1 MSSYNPVLPQD
12 VLLAIG
18 QRLSVEYDDTAE
30 PVPPPLTALLKLL
43 EMAARE
49 TSQQSASSALS
60 ADHLVAS
67 RGDDDAHLGS
77 PISAADVTLDS
88 ISTPTR

>member
-18 QRLSVEYDDTAE
+18 QRFKVECDDIAE
-30 PVPPPLTALLKLL
+30 PVPPRLTALLKLL
-43 EMAARE
+43 EMD
-49 TSQQSASSALS
+49 QQSGSSALS

-67 RGDDDAHLGS
+67 RGDDDAHFGS
-77 PISAADVTLDS
+77 PISAADTMHGS
-88 ISTPTR
+88 ISTPAP